1 MTRPPNNRGQGR
13 MPIPEEERLVLGSIR
28 LSPQQWELFR
38 AIGGAAWLRENLQA
52 IKGARIPSTPVTK

>member
-1 MTRPPNNRGQGR
+1 